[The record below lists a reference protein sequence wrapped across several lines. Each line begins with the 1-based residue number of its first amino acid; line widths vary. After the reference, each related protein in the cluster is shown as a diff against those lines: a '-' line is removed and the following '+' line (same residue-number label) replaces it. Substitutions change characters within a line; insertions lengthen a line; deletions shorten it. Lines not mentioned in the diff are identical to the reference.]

1 LGADSAPCILAP
13 LRRGVDWARRPH
25 RFWWTANRSEPTLP
39 AMTDRQ
45 SASRAPRKKP
55 GRAAARTP
63 VKERHII
70 FVDEL
75 QRHSDREVCLG
86 AAEYAA
92 ERPSWAFDPWPVVLA
107 PSSAPAPADLELVN
121 GILTTERAMQEKPRL
136 RRRLRVPVVYCLA
149 DGVHRDAD
157 AVGIHEQSVG
167 EMAAE
172 HLWSRGYRQFAFIG
186 STEAGWS
193 RGRGDGFAR
202 WLAGAGAQAAI
213 HLFPPETVPVF
224 WTWNLA
230 RRNRRLQELVADLP
244 KPCGLFCA
252 NDVIACFVLQ
262 AARQSRLR
270 VPEEVGVVG
279 VDNDP
284 FPNAAAG
291 LAISSVELPF
301 REVGRQAA
309 RLLDERWQGGKAG
322 RSLRL
327 PPIRVV
333 VRASTDAFMTGDE
346 LVRKAQAYVE
356 ARRDRRITVG
366 EVTRAA
372 GTNRMT
378 LGKHFQRE
386 LDMTPLEYVRQ
397 RRAAYALERLRQG
410 EANVEEVAFQCG
422 YSSTSYFS
430 RVFKQLTGQRPGAIR
445 RLQSG
450 RSRNHE

>member
-1 LGADSAPCILAP
+1 MDSGRHSFL
-13 LRRGVDWARRPH
+13 
-25 RFWWTANRSEPTLP
+25 WTVGPSHLTLP
-39 AMTDRQ
+39 GMTDRQ
-45 SASRAPRKKP
+45 PASRALRAHS
-55 GRAAARTP
+55 GRPSARP
-63 VKERHII
+63 ASNERHII

-92 ERPSWAFDPWPVVLA
+92 ERPSWAFDPWPVGLA
-107 PSSAPAPADLELVN
+107 ASFAPAPADLELVN
-121 GILTTERAMQEKPRL
+121 GILTTERATQEKPRL

-149 DGVHRDAD
+149 DEPHPEAD
-157 AVGIHEQSVG
+157 AVGIDERSVG
-167 EMAAE
+167 AMAAE
-172 HLWSRGYRQFAFIG
+172 HLWSRGYRRFAFVG
-186 STEAGWS
+186 SAESGWS
-193 RGRGDGFAR
+193 RGREEGFSE
-202 WLAGAGAQAAI
+202 WLAAAGTQPAV
-213 HLFPPETVPVF
+213 HRFTPETVPVF

-230 RRNRRLQELVADLP
+230 RRNRRLQELVTGLP
-244 KPCGLFCA
+244 RPCGIFCA

-270 VPEEVGVVG
+270 VPEDVGVVG

-309 RLLDERWQGGKAG
+309 RLLDERWQGQKPG
-322 RSLRL
+322 RSIRL
-327 PPIRVV
+327 PPVRVV
-333 VRASTDAFMTGDE
+333 VRASTDAFMTRDE

-356 ARRDRRITVG
+356 ARRNRRITVG

-386 LDMTPLEYVRQ
+386 LDTTPLEYVRQ
-397 RRAAYALERLRQG
+397 RRVAYALERLRQG
-410 EANVEEVAFQCG
+410 QANVDEVAFECG

-445 RLQSG
+445 RLQVG
-450 RSRNHE
+450 RADGNASVQPRIDTNKH